1 MEELLINK
9 AKNGDDAA
17 FDQLALK
24 HQGAVLHTIHNTIR
38 DPIDAQDVLQ
48 ETLVEAYT
56 HLNTLQDNT
65 KFAAWLHSI
74 ARNRCRMWLRKH
86 TRRISIEQTVEDGH
100 IEFQLTETDYIPE
113 HHHPPDHPLEYKEL
127 QKKIRT
133 AIETL
138 SDKNQQVTTMHYL
151 DDLTY
156 EEISNTLDIPISTIE
171 GRLYRARQQLKEIMG
186 MANKDI
192 AKLETTLEAIQEEI
206 KDLQNQVK
214 RVTREEDWGISS
226 ERFAA
231 AERFCRLPVGEEEP
245 IAWGIVGAFRK
256 GKGTGI
262 SRRYSFNT
270 TDLESY
276 LQKVTNDEVAEFAA
290 LFTNPITIAILKTI
304 VRDNHPT
311 IEEVASL
318 CNTTVDKI
326 EESLPHLIEKRLIA
340 REGDKLHYK
349 DCADPIT
356 GLLTLINLTS
366 NYFGKQDD

>member
-1 MEELLINK
+1 MEQTLINK

-17 FDQLALK
+17 FGQLALN
-24 HQGAVLHTIHNTIR
+24 HQDAVLRTICSIIR

-56 HLNTLQDNT
+56 GLNTLQDVT
-65 KFAAWLHSI
+65 KFAAWLHGI

-86 TRRISIEQTVEDGH
+86 TRRTSIEQTVEDGH

-113 HHHPPDHPLEYKEL
+113 HHHPPDHPLEHKEF

-151 DDLTY
+151 EDLTY

-186 MANKDI
+186 MAKKDI
-192 AKLETTLEAIQEEI
+192 EKLETTLESIQEEI
-206 KDLQNQVK
+206 KDLQTQVK
-214 RVTREEDWGISS
+214 RVTMEEDWGLNR
-226 ERFAA
+226 ERSAA
-231 AERFCRLPVGEEEP
+231 AEKICRLPVGEDEP
-245 IAWGIVGAFRK
+245 ISWGIVGAFRK

-262 SRRYSFNT
+262 SRRISIYT
-270 TDLESY
+270 TDLENY
-276 LQKVTNDEVAEFAA
+276 LQKVTNDEIATFAS
-290 LFTNPITIAILKTI
+290 LFTNPMTIAILKAV
-304 VRDNHPT
+304 VRDDKPT
-311 IEEVASL
+311 IEDVASR

-326 EESLPHLIEKRLIA
+326 EEALPDMIEKRLIM
-340 REGDKLHYK
+340 RDGDQLRTK

-356 GLLTLINLTS
+356 GILTLMNLTS
-366 NYFGKQDD
+366 NYYGRQND